1 VTPAAQLERLPLF
14 PLAQV
19 VLFPQTQVPLHVFEP
34 RYRQMIEDALSSD
47 RRIGMI
53 AVPPEYVGEMAGD
66 PPLYTVGCAGVITSP
81 ERLEDG
87 RFRFSLVGSQ
97 RFRVHGELPR
107 AEGLL
112 YRIAEVELL
121 EDAGPPPDSS
131 RVSKLRETVVDL
143 VGTLVSRT
151 RPGSAEAL
159 EHLTTRLA
167 ALDAGAFTDA
177 LCQSLGFGTPEK
189 QGLLEA
195 EGTLQRLE
203 QLSAVLRFHLAERAA
218 NRAPRSV
225 H

>member
-107 AEGLL
+107 AEASCLARRGCCTGSPRWSFSKTQAPH
-112 YRIAEVELL
+112 RIRVASRSCERRSSTWWEPSCP
-121 EDAGPPPDSS
+121 ARGP
-131 RVSKLRETVVDL
+131 E
-143 VGTLVSRT
+143 
-151 RPGSAEAL
+151 
-159 EHLTTRLA
+159 